1 MDKIKINKQT
11 KRSLKNKMEYFKENI
26 FRDKKRNQKYK
37 QDKGLFWNKRIKRM
51 LCCRNQLL
59 RKAFLSLLAILWY
72 SAFKWVYLSFSPLPL
87 ALILP
92 QLFVSPPQAT
102 ILPFCIFFLG
112 DGIDFAPVK
121 YCKPLSILIQA
132 LCLSAL
138 IPWNYL
144 LLPLY
149 NLRGFDWGHTWMV

>member
-72 SAFKWVYLSFSPLPL
+72 SAFKWVYISFSPL
-87 ALILP
+87 
-92 QLFVSPPQAT
+92 LFASLLFTVICKASPDRIIKEGWKGVTQEWHV
-102 ILPFCIFFLG
+102 G
-112 DGIDFAPVK
+112 APK
-121 YCKPLSILIQA
+121 EA
-132 LCLSAL
+132 GSAGTRKA
-138 IPWNYL
+138 
-144 LLPLY
+144 
-149 NLRGFDWGHTWMV
+149 NLKEE